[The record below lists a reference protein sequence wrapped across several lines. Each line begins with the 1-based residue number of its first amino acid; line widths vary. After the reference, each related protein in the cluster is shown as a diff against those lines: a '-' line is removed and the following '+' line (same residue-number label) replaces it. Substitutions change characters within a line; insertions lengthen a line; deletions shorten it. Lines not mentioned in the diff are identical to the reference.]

1 MNKQNEKALNHLLNR
16 IWNKEFNLS
25 FMDWPQSITP
35 ALNYATELKRSGEY
49 EEALSTYLYCIN
61 ECGFLATEVARCMAK
76 ILCAMNDYYE
86 ALLVLIT
93 CIPAET
99 CSPRPSEQDTI
110 ILRDCIVAARKGDII
125 PLFRRMKIISG
136 NPCYTL
142 VKSNPELLQA
152 LDKAILLLE
161 TCKYL

>member
-1 MNKQNEKALNHLLNR
+1 MNKQNENKLNNLLNKV
-16 IWNKEFNLS
+16 WNKKFKVI
-25 FMDWPQSITP
+25 FMDWPPSITP
-35 ALNYATELKRSGEY
+35 ALNYATELKRNGEY

-93 CIPAET
+93 CIQTET
-99 CSPRPSEQDTI
+99 CTPRPSESDTVL
-110 ILRDCIVAARKGDII
+110 LRDCIVTAQAGNIN
-125 PLFRRMKIISG
+125 PLFNRTKIISG
-136 NPCYTL
+136 NPCYTM
-142 VKSNPELLQA
+142 VKSNAKLLQA
-152 LDKAILLLE
+152 LDKAIVLLK